1 MISLSTPSAPAAIAA
16 FPWMMYHNPLRHF
29 SPNPTPG
36 FLLQK
41 DTKVFIKYN
50 NALELINN

>member
-16 FPWMMYHNPLRHF
+16 SPWMMYHNPLRHS
-29 SPNPTPG
+29 SPNPAPG

-41 DTKVFIKYN
+41 DTKEFIKYN